1 MKRSTIKTILISSN
15 TLLLIGAILS
25 IANISFAVYIFGAGA
40 LVGIILPLL
49 LVRNDTQENK
59 RNSRLFRI
67 NFMVSLMPL
76 LSAYFM
82 YNDSNSWVIALL
94 IYALTTL
101 FLSTRIEKQ

>member
-1 MKRSTIKTILISSN
+1 MKKFLISSILISSN

-25 IANISFAVYIFGAGA
+25 IFNISFAVYIFAIGAIAGIVPPLQVIGA
-40 LVGIILPLL
+40 
-49 LVRNDTQENK
+49 DKQENK

-67 NFMVSLMPL
+67 HLMVSLMPIL
-76 LSAYFM
+76 GTYFM

-101 FLSTRIEKQ
+101 FLSTRIDK